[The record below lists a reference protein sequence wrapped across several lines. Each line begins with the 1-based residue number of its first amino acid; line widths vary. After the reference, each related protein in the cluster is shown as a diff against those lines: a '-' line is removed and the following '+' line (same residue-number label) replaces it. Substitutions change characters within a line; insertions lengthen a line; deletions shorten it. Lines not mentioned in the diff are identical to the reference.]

1 MFCEWKAHQD
11 TNAQPIGPHPI
22 TPAPQIVPSRP
33 QASQLNFHPSYTGA
47 DSSTVPSGQTEDVSH
62 SPRTGERQ
70 TSELPQV
77 SVRFP
82 TLPPKAW
89 ADERRRPSH
98 PDPRSAAARQLCNSL
113 GTITSESRCSKT
125 NYPCASREPQG
136 PRSGG
141 RCPAQQYLPP
151 MILSTGDPRVK
162 DRSPRHENS

>member
-1 MFCEWKAHQD
+1 MFRKWKAHQNM
-11 TNAQPIGPHPI
+11 NARPIGPQPI

-70 TSELPQV
+70 TSEIPQV

-82 TLPPKAW
+82 TLPTKAR
-89 ADERRRPSH
+89 ADERRRPDTQT
-98 PDPRSAAARQLCNSL
+98 PGLQQLRQFYHSL

-125 NYPCASREPQG
+125 KCPCASLNHKG
-136 PRSGG
+136 PAPEADVQPNSTF
-141 RCPAQQYLPP
+141 LP
-151 MILSTGDPRVK
+151 
-162 DRSPRHENS
+162 